1 MCTLLLEVEP
11 VQVLDTSKTYLCGLL
26 IREKIDFYFSDI
38 MRDKRLS
45 LHKNSKN
52 NEIDYREIA
61 IQLKKEFMNIFSIN
75 QAV

>member
-11 VQVLDTSKTYLCGLL
+11 VQVLDTSKTYLCELL

>member
-1 MCTLLLEVEP
+1 
-11 VQVLDTSKTYLCGLL
+11 
-26 IREKIDFYFSDI
+26 

-45 LHKNSKN
+45 MHKNSKN